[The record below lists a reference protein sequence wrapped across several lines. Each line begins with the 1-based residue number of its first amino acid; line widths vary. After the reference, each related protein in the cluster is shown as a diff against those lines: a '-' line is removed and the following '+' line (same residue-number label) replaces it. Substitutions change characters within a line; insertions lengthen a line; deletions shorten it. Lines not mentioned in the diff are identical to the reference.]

1 MLQQVISK
9 MGQEAINQIWADWIS
24 MATHWAGFKWQ
35 QLEGIVINLLQSEYS
50 EREIQAIIP
59 VDDAR
64 IDQLRNVLKN
74 GIDTLHTHHPPH
86 IHVHTIHG
94 NDMDAIK
101 ADAKTWEVDDEF
113 PCTHRCPKQYLLDV
127 TLTFTKLHQRYKAK
141 IEASNDGARIVSYLR
156 WIQYVHLFYLGLGLA
171 CSAETYAT
179 TVFELISSSNAM
191 TFLLTNVI
199 TY

>member
-1 MLQQVISK
+1 